1 MGQKQP
7 PKVFY
12 KEGALKNFRKNS
24 QENNSARV
32 SFLIKLQALVITFE
46 LWNVNLAKILTTP
59 FLQNTSGQLLLMG
72 QFSALIYFLLTI
84 Y

>member
-12 KEGALKNFRKNS
+12 KEGALKNFRQNS

-32 SFLIKLQALVITFE
+32 SFLIKLQALGMTFE
-46 LWNVNLAKILTTP
+46 L
-59 FLQNTSGQLLLMG
+59 
-72 QFSALIYFLLTI
+72 
-84 Y
+84 

>member
-12 KEGALKNFRKNS
+12 KESALKNFRKNS

-32 SFLIKLQALVITFE
+32 SFLIKLQTLGITFE
-46 LWNVNLAKILTTP
+46 LWNVNLTKILTTP